1 MMTPLGARRS
11 TERISSGS
19 RAGSSPRLVTEVHMS
34 APCASSSAARTIAA
48 KNGSSRSGTAR
59 LIIGEHP
66 ERKALA
72 IGLGT

>member
-1 MMTPLGARRS
+1 
-11 TERISSGS
+11 
-19 RAGSSPRLVTEVHMS
+19 MS

-59 LIIGEHP
+59 LIIGERP